1 SLFFKELLVIQ
12 SFQKEPPKARINIKL
27 DLHTGGAQKKFELP
41 LKLWVMAEFSSV
53 VNLTVQ
59 NTLAENGSEENIAL
73 TFWQIND
80 FELEQV
86 VRQIPQLRAALFT
99 AGRTGIG
106 QGVVCSCQR
115 LQQVPVFLHTSSVQA
130 T

>member
-1 SLFFKELLVIQ
+1 MIQ
-12 SFQKEPPKARINIKL
+12 SFQKESPKVRINIKL
-27 DLHTGGAQKKFELP
+27 DLHTGGAQKKVELP
-41 LKLWVMAEFSSV
+41 LKLWVMAEFSLA

-73 TFWQIND
+73 TFRQIND
-80 FELEQV
+80 FEPEQV

-106 QGVVCSCQR
+106 QGVGS
-115 LQQVPVFLHTSSVQA
+115 VPASDHNRYPFFHTRRQCRRHENHLD
-130 T
+130 